1 MQPTPRAS
9 SLSHTH
15 SSSRPPTLPS
25 VAPLAERCRRFLGP
39 RRMIPRG
46 GAGFPAGEVRRPHA
60 GSGGWS
66 GSTEVLA
73 GWAAAGSRG
82 RGRGRWSCFPSGSVA
97 PEGTGRLEPGLRS
110 RHPTGERR
118 LLPGRSLPRPR
129 HYSLGLTQPL
139 PRRPAGALSV
149 PAPLRSPPAG
159 ARESS
164 GRPEPSSPQPL
175 PLKEILHRLP
185 RHAGHPGL
193 TAGPGAVASPASEP
207 AWAALAP
214 GSSGG

>member
-1 MQPTPRAS
+1 MQPRPWAS

-15 SSSRPPTLPS
+15 SSSRPPTLS
-25 VAPLAERCRRFLGP
+25 TVAPPVEWCLRFLGP

-46 GAGFPAGEVRRPHA
+46 GAGFPAGEVMRRHA

-73 GWAAAGSRG
+73 GCAAAWSRG
-82 RGRGRWSCFPSGSVA
+82 RGRWPCFPSGSVA
-97 PEGTGRLEPGLRS
+97 PEGTGRLELGLRS
-110 RHPTGERR
+110 RHPIGERR

-129 HYSLGLTQPL
+129 HYSPGLTQPL
-139 PRRPAGALSV
+139 PRRPEGALSV
-149 PAPLRSPPAG
+149 LAPPRSPPAG
-159 ARESS
+159 ARGSS
-164 GRPEPSSPQPL
+164 GSPELQSPQPL

-193 TAGPGAVASPASEP
+193 TAGPGAVANPASKP
-207 AWAALAP
+207 AWAALAH